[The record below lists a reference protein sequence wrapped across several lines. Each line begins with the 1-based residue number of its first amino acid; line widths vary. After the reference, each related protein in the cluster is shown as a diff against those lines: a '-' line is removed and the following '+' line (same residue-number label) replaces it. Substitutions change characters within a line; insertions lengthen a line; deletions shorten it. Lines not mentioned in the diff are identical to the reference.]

1 MASKYAIVI
10 IGLLALVIIVPSKIV
25 ARDFLQTFSSYE
37 AGSGIA
43 KDILVGG
50 SPAHAPNQAYRE
62 EKSESNVGLDG
73 LVEQSNMS
81 GVGGSVDKT
90 CGRRPC
96 CFWGGC
102 ICCDFLSFFNPL
114 PAGN

>member
-10 IGLLALVIIVPSKIV
+10 LGLLALVIVPSKIV
-25 ARDFLQTFSSYE
+25 ARDFPETFSNYE
-37 AGSGIA
+37 A
-43 KDILVGG
+43 
-50 SPAHAPNQAYRE
+50 AYRE

-81 GVGGSVDKT
+81 GVGGSVD
-90 CGRRPC
+90 RRCWSSC
-96 CFWGGC
+96 CYWTGC

>member
-10 IGLLALVIIVPSKIV
+10 LGLLALVVIVPSKIV
-25 ARDFLQTFSSYE
+25 ARDFFETFSNYE
-37 AGSGIA
+37 AAG
-43 KDILVGG
+43 ILVGG
-50 SPAHAPNQAYRE
+50 NPAHAPNQAYRE

-81 GVGGSVDKT
+81 GVGGSVD
-90 CGRRPC
+90 RRCWSSC
-96 CFWGGC
+96 CFWSGC
-102 ICCDFLSFFNPL
+102 ICCDLLSFFNPL

>member
-37 AGSGIA
+37 A
-43 KDILVGG
+43 
-50 SPAHAPNQAYRE
+50 AYRE

>member
-10 IGLLALVIIVPSKIV
+10 IGLLALVIVTPSKIV
-25 ARDFLQTFSSYE
+25 ARDLPQIFSSYK

-50 SPAHAPNQAYRE
+50 NPAHAPNQGYRK

-73 LVEQSNMS
+73 LVEQ
-81 GVGGSVDKT
+81 GSVEGSLIKF
-90 CGRRPC
+90 CKRAC
-96 CFWGGC
+96 CALHRC
-102 ICCDFLSFFNPL
+102 ICCDFLSSFDPL

>member
-10 IGLLALVIIVPSKIV
+10 LGLLALVVIVPSKIV
-25 ARDFLQTFSSYE
+25 ARDFFETFSNYE
-37 AGSGIA
+37 AG
-43 KDILVGG
+43 ILVGG
-50 SPAHAPNQAYRE
+50 NPAHAPNQAYRE

-81 GVGGSVDKT
+81 GVGGSVD
-90 CGRRPC
+90 RRCWSSC
-96 CFWGGC
+96 CFWSGC
-102 ICCDFLSFFNPL
+102 ICCDLLSFFNPL

>member
-10 IGLLALVIIVPSKIV
+10 LGLLALVVIVPSKIV
-25 ARDFLQTFSSYE
+25 ARDFPQTFSTYE

-50 SPAHAPNQAYRE
+50 NPAHAPNQAYRE

-81 GVGGSVDKT
+81 GVGGSVD
-90 CGRRPC
+90 RRCWSSC
-96 CFWGGC
+96 CFWSGC
-102 ICCDFLSFFNPL
+102 ICCDLLSFFNPL

>member
-1 MASKYAIVI
+1 MALKYAIVI
-10 IGLLALVIIVPSKIV
+10 IGLLAWVVLVPSKIV
-25 ARDFLQTFSSYE
+25 ARDLPQTFSSYG

-73 LVEQSNMS
+73 LVKQ
-81 GVGGSVDKT
+81 GSVEGSLIRH
-90 CGRRPC
+90 CYVFC
-96 CFWGGC
+96 CALGKC
-102 ICCDFLSFFNPL
+102 ICCDHHFLSSFDPL

>member
-37 AGSGIA
+37 A
-43 KDILVGG
+43 
-50 SPAHAPNQAYRE
+50 AYRE
-62 EKSESNVGLDG
+62 VKSESNVELDG

-81 GVGGSVDKT
+81 GVGGSVDKI
-90 CGRRPC
+90 CGRSC
-96 CFWGGC
+96 CFFGGC

>member
-10 IGLLALVIIVPSKIV
+10 LGLLALVVIVPSKIV
-25 ARDFLQTFSSYE
+25 ARDFPQTFSTYE

-50 SPAHAPNQAYRE
+50 NLAHVPNQAYRE

-73 LVEQSNMS
+73 LVEIEQSNMS
-81 GVGGSVDKT
+81 GVGGSVDNCAKL
-90 CGRRPC
+90 C
-96 CFWGGC
+96 CIISGDC
-102 ICCDFLSFFNPL
+102 ACC
-114 PAGN
+114 

>member
-10 IGLLALVIIVPSKIV
+10 LGLLALVVIVPSKVV
-25 ARDFLQTFSSYE
+25 ARDFPQSFSTYK

-50 SPAHAPNQAYRE
+50 NPAHVPNQAYRE

-73 LVEQSNMS
+73 LVEIEQSNMS

-90 CGRRPC
+90 CRPC
-96 CFWGGC
+96 CFFGGC
-102 ICCDFLSFFNPL
+102 ACC
-114 PAGN
+114 